1 MYCKNSKGFTLI
13 EILVVLVIMG
23 FLVALV
29 SPKFAGIIEFSS
41 AKLNKTQMQEI
52 KRATLEFYNNIGFV
66 PDNVALLTY
75 SWEKCV
81 VKKTNYDDSDSSDI
95 CKNMI
100 AFIDKHYKYYNE
112 GGEIIR
118 ENDVGDN
125 GKGTKRKAHLIQIIQ
140 EKLDPNNGWK
150 GPYIGANSYIQSK
163 NVKTLG
169 YDGKS
174 GYENNN
180 QYFFSDQDIR
190 LFYEDSWS
198 ASTPLNTVDTLWE
211 RDSANAKL
219 YPISTPDFNGSQ
231 NSASSTRFIQA
242 DAWYNIAKYKQTL
255 VGYATI
261 LDPYGTPYEI
271 QIPSK
276 SAVGSEAR
284 TRYARIVSFGKN
296 RRRDTTI
303 NKLFIDYTQESFD
316 DSVLY
321 IFDSNQT
328 SYFYPEDEDK

>member
-1 MYCKNSKGFTLI
+1 MFCKNSKGFTLV

-29 SPKFAGIIEFSS
+29 SPKFAGIIDFTS

-52 KRATLEFYNNIGFV
+52 KRAALEFYHDIGFV
-66 PDNVALLTY
+66 PDNVTLLTY

-81 VKKTNYDDSDSSDI
+81 VKATNYDDPESSDI

-100 AFIDKHYKYYNE
+100 AFIDKHYKYYDE
-112 GGEIIR
+112 GGER
-118 ENDVGDN
+118 LRANEVGDN
-125 GKGTKRKAHLIQIIQ
+125 GMGTKRKAHLTQIIQ
-140 EKLDPNNGWK
+140 EKLDPNRGWR
-150 GPYIGANSYIQSK
+150 GPYIGANGYIQNN

-169 YDGKS
+169 YDGKN
-174 GYENNN
+174 GYENDN
-180 QYFFSDQDIR
+180 QYFFSDQDIK

-198 ASTPLNTVDTLWE
+198 ASTPLNTVDTSWE

-231 NSASSTRFIQA
+231 NSVSPNRFIQA
-242 DAWYNIAKYKQTL
+242 DAWYNIAKYRQTL
-255 VGYATI
+255 VGYGTI
-261 LDPYGTPYEI
+261 LDPWGIPYEI

-284 TRYARIVSFGKN
+284 TKYARIVSFGKN
-296 RRRDTTI
+296 RRRDTSI
-303 NKLFIDYTQESFD
+303 NELSIDYTQRSFD

-321 IFDSNQT
+321 IFNNDQT
-328 SYFYPEDEDK
+328 SYFYPEDKDR